1 MVGFYYDFIP
11 SREISLPFLHLVE
24 ERIRKCVK
32 ENIAVEM
39 MEMGVKNGAEY
50 LHHLGHHYSPEEAAE
65 KGKGTLTLI
74 RIGDFAD
81 VLSPP
86 FVKNTKELC
95 HLRLL
100 SLEKIGK
107 NRFRIF
113 GSVHGSDEGVKEEGR
128 LFAKYQKK
136 NHLIDGQKEGFFH
149 WEEKGFF
156 WHAKGL
162 ALKEMCAALWKESV
176 RKQNFRLI
184 ETPLSGNRE
193 EKICMHRS
201 FFEKGKKE
209 LPFRSAELFWEE
221 NILGKE
227 ILFEGLLNPHWGERT
242 LELSFVSQKELF
254 NECISSLQFIDKILN
269 MVQFRKHVG
278 WVFSSCKRAK
288 MFAEEGV
295 LIRALEKLGIRF
307 LREERAGKGVVVKAR
322 IRDRLGREWTGPYLA
337 VRKEKEDVALVER
350 SSLGLLERWVAFLLE
365 IAPEQISRFL
375 KEKGPH

>member
-1 MVGFYYDFIP
+1 MDPELLLVEGGELMVGFYYDFIP

-65 KGKGTLTLI
+65 KGKGTFTLI

-201 FFEKGKKE
+201 FFEKGKKRAS
-209 LPFRSAELFWEE
+209 LSVRGAFLGRKHLGKRDPFRGALKPPLGRANVRAEFC
-221 NILGKE
+221 
-227 ILFEGLLNPHWGERT
+227 
-242 LELSFVSQKELF
+242 LS
-254 NECISSLQFIDKILN
+254 
-269 MVQFRKHVG
+269 
-278 WVFSSCKRAK
+278 KRA
-288 MFAEEGV
+288 FQRV
-295 LIRALEKLGIRF
+295 HFF
-307 LREERAGKGVVVKAR
+307 LA
-322 IRDRLGREWTGPYLA
+322 I
-337 VRKEKEDVALVER
+337 
-350 SSLGLLERWVAFLLE
+350 
-365 IAPEQISRFL
+365 
-375 KEKGPH
+375 H